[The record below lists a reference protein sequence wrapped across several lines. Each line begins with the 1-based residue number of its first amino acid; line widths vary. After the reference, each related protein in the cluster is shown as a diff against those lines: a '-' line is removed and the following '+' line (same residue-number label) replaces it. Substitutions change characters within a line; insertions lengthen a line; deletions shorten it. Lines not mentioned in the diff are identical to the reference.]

1 MKLDLRLGDCIEVM
15 KSLPDNSVDSVITD
29 PPYGI
34 GFMNKEWDDPKKHKE
49 LIEREN
55 KRAQERFEEG
65 KSPVKGGF
73 SKGVQ
78 PGLKIGGAKEGKWF
92 QEWCELWAQECFR
105 VLKPGG
111 YILSFSAPR
120 TYHRMATA
128 FEDVGFEIRDQIM
141 WVFGSGFPKSHNI
154 GKAIDKIQGN
164 ERQELEPTGR
174 YKYGFDNSLKGDIY
188 GQYGNDIKLTKGN
201 SDWEGWG
208 SALKP
213 AHEPIVMARKPLS
226 EKSIAENVLKW
237 GTGAINIDD
246 CRIPFDMT
254 DTNPATNPLYRQENE
269 YKMPEKGQESNG
281 AVSFT
286 SSKNKISTEGRFPA
300 NIMFECICDE
310 VIPGENKGLKKQ
322 TFDNYGNGEYGK
334 KDGRKTQPTA
344 KEIEGTWYKDTADV
358 HTNPE
363 CPCYILDQQSGVKKS
378 QKRSSKH
385 NKDTEHTNTY
395 TPKASDYREDNTYAD
410 KGGASR
416 FFYSPKV
423 SKKER
428 NMGLENM
435 EDKPR
440 PGQSDKGLYSS
451 SPYCI
456 DCGKTVNGT
465 NDHSNCKE
473 GLEYRPSTT
482 TTKNTHPTVKPK
494 ELMKYLIK
502 LVSPPNAVIL
512 EPFLG
517 SGSTGI
523 AAKELGFISTFIGI
537 EKEQEYMD
545 IAKQR
550 IGE

>member
-1 MKLDLRLGDCIEVM
+1 MNIDLRLGDCIEVM

-49 LIEREN
+49 LIDRET

-78 PGLKIGGAKEGKWF
+78 PGLAIGGAKEGRWF
-92 QEWCELWAQECFR
+92 QEWCELWAAECYR

-128 FEDVGFEIRDQIM
+128 FEEVGFQVRDQIS
-141 WVFGSGFPKSHNI
+141 WIFGSGFPKSHNI
-154 GKAIDKIQGN
+154 GKAIDKMGIDS
-164 ERQELEPTGR
+164 EE
-174 YKYGFDNSLKGDIY
+174 YKSLG
-188 GQYGNDIKLTKGN
+188 T
-201 SDWEGWG
+201 
-208 SALKP
+208 ALKP
-213 AHEPIVMARKPLS
+213 AHEPICMARKPLS

-237 GTGAINIDD
+237 GTGGINIDGS
-246 CRIPFDMT
+246 RIPFDMT

-269 YKMPEKGQESNG
+269 YKMPEPGQESNG
-281 AVSFT
+281 AVNFT
-286 SSKNKISTEGRFPA
+286 SSKNEISKEGRFPA
-300 NIMFECICDE
+300 NLIIECICDDSYTK
-310 VIPGENKGLKKQ
+310 PAPASGHWSKTTTTGFGE
-322 TFDNYGNGEYGK
+322 FGNGSSTYEGV
-334 KDGRKTQPTA
+334 GE
-344 KEIEGTWYKDTADV
+344 KESGNMVI

-363 CPCYILDQQSGVKKS
+363 CPCYMLDQQSGVKKS

-428 NMGLENM
+428 DMNMNSDYKEQTSIGSTYSGNQTTSKLGGNP
-435 EDKPR
+435 DKPTE
-440 PGQSDKGLYSS
+440 PK
-451 SPYCI
+451 
-456 DCGKTVNGT
+456 
-465 NDHSNCKE
+465 
-473 GLEYRPSTT
+473 
-482 TTKNTHPTVKPK
+482 KNNHPTVKPK